1 MLAAELKSVTR
12 PMATLR
18 RPRVVGLLNMA
29 EFTHT
34 VDSIVPLDEPLFQ
47 PSPPEVVFDSFEPHG
62 KYTTTLRFRNNDNVN
77 RRLKVLKM
85 DSTVFS
91 CEPPKGAANGN
102 TKVAPGMEVAY
113 KITFTPRA
121 RTTRASWC
129 ASRSARSSW

>member
-1 MLAAELKSVTR
+1 
-12 PMATLR
+12 
-18 RPRVVGLLNMA
+18 MA
-29 EFTHT
+29 EFTHN

-85 DSTVFS
+85 DSTAFS
-91 CEPPKGAANGN
+91 CEPPKGVANGN

-113 KITFTPRA
+113 KITFTRA
-121 RTTRASWC
+121 RRRTTRASSS
-129 ASRSARSSW
+129 ASPSGRSSW